1 MIGEFGMFALG
12 ALLLL
17 LGTDSL
23 AKGMA
28 AACARGAVAGH
39 VFSLATTV
47 LNALLPAAIV
57 AATAAFLDHRE
68 LALGSLL
75 GGAIAQLGLVLALA
89 ALTAPLVVRLKVFVW
104 LNPALLLA
112 VLLLGVLS
120 IDRALGALDGSL
132 LLVAFLVVV
141 IVFLRATRSE
151 RIAAR
156 AMFESSARASTA
168 MIVLR
173 IVLGA
178 ALACYASWCLVQAG
192 SVIGAG
198 IGWSPLV
205 FGLVVLGAVTALA
218 GAPAA
223 IAAARRGHGD
233 FAVGQALLGP
243 LCSLLLLLGVL
254 AIWRPLALAPS
265 LLRFELPAL
274 FAFALAVYPMMRS
287 DGELSRREG
296 GALLL
301 AWVLLTVLQLWISAF

>member
-1 MIGEFGMFALG
+1 MIGDIGMFALG

-39 VFSLATTV
+39 VYSLATTV

-57 AATAAFLDHRE
+57 AATAAYLDHRD

-75 GGAIAQLGLVLALA
+75 GGAIAHLGLVLALA
-89 ALTAPLVVRLKVFVW
+89 AFAAPLVERLKVFVW
-104 LNPALLLA
+104 LNPALLIA
-112 VLLLGVLS
+112 VLLLVVLAL
-120 IDRALGALDGSL
+120 DRTLGALDGSL
-132 LLVAFLVVV
+132 LVVAFLVVG

-156 AMFESSARASTA
+156 AMFDASARASTA

-178 ALACYASWCLVQAG
+178 ALSCYAGWCLVQAG
-192 SVIGAG
+192 IAIGAG

-223 IAAARRGHGD
+223 VAAARRGHGD
-233 FAVGQALLGP
+233 FAVGQALVGP
-243 LCSLLLLLGVL
+243 LCNILLLLGVL
-254 AIWRPLALAPS
+254 AIWRPLELAPS
-265 LLRFELPAL
+265 LLRLELPAL

-296 GALLL
+296 SVLLL
-301 AWVLLTVLQLWISAF
+301 AWVLLTLLQLWLSAF